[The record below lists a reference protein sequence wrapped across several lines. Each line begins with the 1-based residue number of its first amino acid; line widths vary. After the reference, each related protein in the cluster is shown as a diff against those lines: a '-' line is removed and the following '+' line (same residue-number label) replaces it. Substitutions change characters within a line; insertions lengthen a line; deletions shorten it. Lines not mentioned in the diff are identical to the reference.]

1 MLLLSTLGLYEFK
14 LWTPDRK
21 LITEW
26 RSKNGTTIVGKNY
39 MLASSFGGSGEQAQ
53 IGTWYIGL
61 ISNTGSPVVVESDTL
76 ASHAGWT
83 EFTSYSGNRQEWVDA
98 AAASKVK
105 GTTTAS
111 SFTFSAAGDI
121 YGAFLCSAA
130 TGTSGILFNTTVFD
144 AVRSVPNGSI
154 LTASYSIQM

>member
-1 MLLLSTLGLYEFK
+1 MLLSTLGVYDFE
-14 LWTPDRK
+14 LWTPNRE
-21 LITEW
+21 LITKW
-26 RSKNGTTIVGKNY
+26 QSTNGTTIEGKNY
-39 MLASSFGGSGEQAQ
+39 MLASSFGGSGEQTQ
-53 IGTWYIGL
+53 QSPWYIGL
-61 ISNTGSPVVVESDTL
+61 IDNTGSPVVAEGDTL

-83 EFTSYSGNRQEWVDA
+83 EFTSYTGNRQEWIDA

-121 YGAFLCSAA
+121 YGALLCDVA
-130 TGTSGILFNTTVFD
+130 TGTAGILFNTTVFD